1 MYKAVWTPTI
11 GERLCVQR
19 EPRKA
24 HDRRAVAVLT
34 SEDTLVGH
42 APREISKIFWHFLSY
57 GTITCEVTGPR
68 KRGNGLEVPCE
79 YKLLGTE
86 KLVKKAKLLLLFQQ
100 TEVSH
105 CFVIQTL

>member
-11 GERLCVQR
+11 GKRLCVQR
-19 EPRKA
+19 EPRNA

-68 KRGNGLEVPCE
+68 KHGNGLEVPW
-79 YKLLGTE
+79 
-86 KLVKKAKLLLLFQQ
+86 
-100 TEVSH
+100 VSVEFDH
-105 CFVIQTL
+105 FELEFFSVALPSTVIRFFSSSKFS

>member
-19 EPRKA
+19 EPRNA

-42 APREISKIFWHFLSY
+42 APREISKIFWHFKNR
-57 GTITCEVTGPR
+57 C
-68 KRGNGLEVPCE
+68 
-79 YKLLGTE
+79 
-86 KLVKKAKLLLLFQQ
+86 LLLPEKARAGWVLKS
-100 TEVSH
+100 V
-105 CFVIQTL
+105 

>member
-19 EPRKA
+19 EPRNA

-42 APREISKIFWHFLSY
+42 AHVRYPRFSGILRIGAYCCPKNQERDGCLKVYRCL
-57 GTITCEVTGPR
+57 
-68 KRGNGLEVPCE
+68 K
-79 YKLLGTE
+79 
-86 KLVKKAKLLLLFQQ
+86 VKGA
-100 TEVSH
+100 
-105 CFVIQTL
+105 